1 MPLLLLLSALLFSP
15 TDIDWTKARSEAVQ
29 LLQELIRIDTTNPP
43 GKELAA
49 VRHIQK
55 ALDAEGIETRIL
67 DVAPGRA
74 NLYARIKGDGSK
86 RSLVLRGARLRGFA
100 RRVLLLELSLAQRR
114 RDAKRC
120 RVFKGFL
127 CAFAPLRETIS
138 PQVRVSRSRETNLRR
153 YCPGGA
159 CEGSSEAR

>member
-55 ALDAEGIETRIL
+55 ALDAEGIEARIL

-100 RRVLLLELSLAQRR
+100 RRVPPS
-114 RDAKRC
+114 
-120 RVFKGFL
+120 
-127 CAFAPLRETIS
+127 
-138 PQVRVSRSRETNLRR
+138 
-153 YCPGGA
+153 
-159 CEGSSEAR
+159 